1 MPVNF
6 RYAEIFRRGRPRHG
20 KPGVL
25 STYDSFYIKHPPMDN
40 VRRAK
45 LFNAFD
51 ALSGFDDRIAA
62 KEELYRER
70 QILTEEER
78 EELDRRFSIIRS
90 LASDTRRARENRVR
104 IDVTYFSPCTDPE
117 SEFFGSGRGQYRTA
131 AGIVRKV
138 DILRRRIFIEDESID
153 LDSVTAISGNPL
165 FDQEVP
171 EEKLLCPGDDRPL
184 PCSTQTH
191 PADTRIYPGE
201 TA

>member
-1 MPVNF
+1 MPINF

-25 STYDSFYIKHPPMDN
+25 STYDAFYIKHPPMDN

-70 QILTEEER
+70 QVLTEEER
-78 EELDRRFSIIRS
+78 EELDRRLSIIRG

-104 IDVTYFSPCTDPE
+104 IEVTYFSPCTDPE
-117 SEFFGSGRGQYRTA
+117 SEFFGSGYGQYRTA
-131 AGIVRKV
+131 AGVVRKV
-138 DILRRRIFIEDESID
+138 DILKRRILIEDESID
-153 LDSVTAISGNPL
+153 LDSVIAISGNPL
-165 FDQEVP
+165 FDQEFSG
-171 EEKLLCPGDDRPL
+171 ETLLRPGAGRPL
-184 PCSTQTH
+184 PGGTQMY
-191 PADTRIYPGE
+191 PADTRIHPGE